1 MEGVRVGRARAAAAA
16 WVRQHAGGPGFV
28 GAYVTGSTVG
38 LPDDAVLPPWT
49 DLDVMVVTDDPA
61 KPGKISSGG
70 ALLEVSHLPWAAL
83 RSAEH
88 VLESYHLAAGLR
100 TDTILADPT
109 GRLHRL
115 QAAVGAHFDEPHWV
129 RRRCVDAR
137 RRVETGL
144 RSIAPVAPWPAQVT
158 GWLFPTGVTTHVL
171 LVAALRNPTVR
182 LRYVAARE
190 LLIDHGLADRYDE
203 LLALLGVVDLTAD
216 RVSEHLDQLELL
228 FDATAAV
235 ARTPYSFSAD
245 LTPAARPVAI
255 DGSRELA
262 RTGLHREAMF
272 WIVATF
278 ARCHTVLAAD
288 ATDLQPEFDPAF
300 AAVLSDLGIA
310 HPQDLLARADATRK
324 YLPRLWD
331 TANRLMG
338 IIRQL

>member
-1 MEGVRVGRARAAAAA
+1 MEHVKVGTARAAAAA

-49 DLDVMVVTDDPA
+49 DLDIMVVADAPA
-61 KPGKISSGG
+61 RPGKLLYDGV
-70 ALLEVSHLPWAAL
+70 LLEVSQLPWAAL

-88 VLESYHLAAGLR
+88 VLASYHLAAGLR

-109 GRLHRL
+109 GRLNRL
-115 QAAVGAHFDEPHWV
+115 HAAVAAHFDEPHWV

-144 RSIAPVAPWPAQVT
+144 RSIDPAAPWPVQVT

-171 LVAALRNPTVR
+171 LVAARRNPTVR
-182 LRYVAARE
+182 LRYVTARQV
-190 LLIDHGLADRYDE
+190 LIDHGFTDRYDE
-203 LLALLGVVDLTAD
+203 LLSLLGVADLSAT
-216 RVSEHLDQLELL
+216 RVSDHLDALERV

-235 ARTPYSFSAD
+235 ARTPYFFSAD
-245 LTPAARPVAI
+245 LTPVARPVAI
-255 DGSRELA
+255 DGSRELV

-278 ARCHTVLAAD
+278 ARCHTVLG
-288 ATDLQPEFDPAF
+288 TDGSPEQREEFGPDF
-300 AAVLSDLGIA
+300 TAVLADLGIGQ
-310 HPQDLLARADATRK
+310 HKDLRERADAVLK
-324 YLPRLWD
+324 YLPRLWE
-331 TANRLMG
+331 TAG
-338 IIRQL
+338 QLAPTS